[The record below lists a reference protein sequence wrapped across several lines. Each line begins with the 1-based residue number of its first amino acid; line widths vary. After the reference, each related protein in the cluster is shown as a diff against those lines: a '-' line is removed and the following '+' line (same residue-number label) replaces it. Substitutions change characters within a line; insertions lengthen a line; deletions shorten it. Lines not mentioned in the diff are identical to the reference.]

1 MGSGT
6 GCSIKISNYLP
17 RVYVIL
23 GRALAC
29 SLARRRV
36 KGNCRER
43 EREERKKERRMGNF
57 SYELDVNLFD
67 RWTANNKS
75 RLIAIPA
82 GGWKAILEPFVR
94 SINRP
99 ARAHLPWQIDP
110 ASVSSPLRDL
120 FVLRNRPPSPYE
132 NINDTPRISLSVH
145 PLVSHSLSLRSSGF
159 YDFIRKKEELTAHWW
174 WPINKRVGRRRGG
187 MEFFFERTKVK
198 RWLTFSFD

>member
-43 EREERKKERRMGNF
+43 EREREREGEERKKERRMGNF

-82 GGWKAILEPFVR
+82 GG
-94 SINRP
+94 
-99 ARAHLPWQIDP
+99 
-110 ASVSSPLRDL
+110 
-120 FVLRNRPPSPYE
+120 
-132 NINDTPRISLSVH
+132 
-145 PLVSHSLSLRSSGF
+145 
-159 YDFIRKKEELTAHWW
+159 
-174 WPINKRVGRRRGG
+174 
-187 MEFFFERTKVK
+187 
-198 RWLTFSFD
+198 